1 MRKSLLLTVALF
13 LAAGIVHAQQATTN
27 KLRPLTKANA
37 KLPATSASSEIE
49 ALREALD
56 AQQQQIQQLRD
67 EALRRD
73 ATLQQLQ
80 QQLSTLQSAATQAQ
94 SAAQAAATSS
104 QNTAATLTQVQTTVA
119 DLKTETSRAAIT
131 QDVEKRLRE
140 FEQPSQIH
148 FRGITITPGGFL
160 AANTVF
166 RVRNENADVL
176 DTYGNAPFSGS
187 SNSRLSEFRFTAR
200 HSRISLGLE
209 GKIHD
214 WKATGYYEMD
224 FEGAAPTANE
234 VQTNSFQPRI
244 RQLWAQ
250 LETKNGISFLGGQAW
265 TLLTTNRKGISPTT
279 VFVPLTVTASFNV
292 GYSYARQVG
301 FRVTKGFNDKAW
313 FAFAVE
319 NPETVLS
326 VINPP
331 ANVLGFATS
340 PNAQSPNSGFTL
352 SNTPGGTGVSTDL
365 APDLIAK
372 VAFEPGWGHY
382 EIKAL
387 GRFFRDRLTGNNNV
401 TGGGGLGFGFI
412 LPIVEKKFDF
422 TVQAMGGRGIGRYGT
437 ANGSDVTLRPNGTI
451 VPILSYQTLVGLE
464 LHPAPK
470 LDLWLYGGNEY
481 FGRSAYTTIAGT
493 TTIGVGYG
501 SPLNNLSGC
510 SLETPSA
517 TQPCNA
523 QNRDVWQIQP
533 GFWYRFWRGKEG
545 TLQYGMSYSYVHRRP
560 WAGTGGR
567 PVGINNI
574 VMTSLRYY
582 FP

>member
-1 MRKSLLLTVALF
+1 
-13 LAAGIVHAQQATTN
+13 
-27 KLRPLTKANA
+27 KANA
-37 KLPATSASSEIE
+37 KLPATTASSEIE

-67 EALRRD
+67 EAQRRD

-148 FRGITITPGGFL
+148 FRGITLTPGGFL

-224 FEGAAPTANE
+224 FEGAAPT
-234 VQTNSFQPRI
+234 
-244 RQLWAQ
+244 
-250 LETKNGISFLGGQAW
+250 
-265 TLLTTNRKGISPTT
+265 
-279 VFVPLTVTASFNV
+279 
-292 GYSYARQVG
+292 
-301 FRVTKGFNDKAW
+301 
-313 FAFAVE
+313 
-319 NPETVLS
+319 
-326 VINPP
+326 

-481 FGRSAYTTIAGT
+481 FGRSAYTTISGT
-493 TTIGVGYG
+493 TTIGVGY
-501 SPLNNLSGC
+501 
-510 SLETPSA
+510 
-517 TQPCNA
+517 
-523 QNRDVWQIQP
+523 
-533 GFWYRFWRGKEG
+533 
-545 TLQYGMSYSYVHRRP
+545 
-560 WAGTGGR
+560 
-567 PVGINNI
+567 
-574 VMTSLRYY
+574 
-582 FP
+582 

>member
-13 LAAGIVHAQQATTN
+13 LSAGIVHAQQATTN

-37 KLPATSASSEIE
+37 KLPATTASSEIE

-67 EALRRD
+67 EAQRRD

-80 QQLSTLQSAATQAQ
+80 QQLSTLQSTATQAQ

-104 QNTAATLTQVQTTVA
+104 QNTAATLTQVRTTVA
-119 DLKTETSRAAIT
+119 DLKTETSRAAT
-131 QDVEKRLRE
+131 VQDVEKRLRE

-166 RVRNENADVL
+166 RVHNENADVL
-176 DTYGNAPFSGS
+176 DTYGNVPFSGS
-187 SNSRLSEFRFTAR
+187 PNSRLSEFRFTAR
-200 HSRISLGLE
+200 HSRISLALE

-214 WKATGYYEMD
+214 WKAAGYYEMD

-250 LETKNGISFLGGQAW
+250 VEMKNGISFLGGQAW

-292 GYSYARQVG
+292 GFTYARQVA

-326 VINPP
+326 VVPT
-331 ANVLGFATS
+331 AGTNVFGFATS
-340 PNAQSPNSGFTL
+340 PNAAAPSSGFVP
-352 SNTPGGTGVSTDL
+352 NATGVSADL

-387 GRFFRDRLTGNNNV
+387 GRFFRDRFGGGNNV

-412 LPIVEKKFDF
+412 LPVVAKKFDV
-422 TVQAMGGRGIGRYGT
+422 TIQGMGGRGIGRYGT
-437 ANGSDVTLRPNGTI
+437 ANGSDVTLRPNNTI

-481 FGRSAYTTIAGT
+481 FGRSAYLT
-493 TTIGVGYG
+493 TTGTGVGYG

-510 SLETPSA
+510 ALETPSA
-517 TQPCNA
+517 AQPCNA
-523 QNRDVWQIQP
+523 QNRDVWQVQP

-560 WAGTGGR
+560 WAGTGGK

>member
-1 MRKSLLLTVALF
+1 MRKCLLLTVALLF
-13 LAAGIVHAQQATTN
+13 AVGMVDAQQATKPKTG
-27 KLRPLTKANA
+27 TKAKRPTQAAN
-37 KLPATSASSEIE
+37 SEIK

-56 AQQQQIQQLRD
+56 AQQLQIRQLRD
-67 EALRRD
+67 EAQKRD
-73 ATLQQLQ
+73 AALQQWE
-80 QQLSTLQSAATQAQ
+80 QQLNALQSKAAQAQ
-94 SAAQAAATSS
+94 SAADAAASSS

-119 DLKTETSRAAIT
+119 DLKTTETNTATKIQA
-131 QDVEKRLRE
+131 DEKRLSE
-140 FEQPSQIH
+140 VEQPLQIH

-166 RVRNENADVL
+166 RLHNENADVL
-176 DTYGNAPFSGS
+176 DTYGNVPFSGTP
-187 SNSRLSEFRFTAR
+187 NTHLSEFRFTAR
-200 HSRISLGLE
+200 HSRISLLFQ

-214 WKATGYYEMD
+214 WKASGYYEMD

-250 LETKNGISFLGGQAW
+250 VEMNNGVSFQGGQAW
-265 TLLTTNRKGISPTT
+265 SLLTTNRRGISPTT
-279 VFVPLTVTASFNV
+279 LFIPLTLSASYNV
-292 GYSYARQVG
+292 GHTYARQAS
-301 FRVTKGFNDKAW
+301 FRVTKNFNEKVW
-313 FAFAVE
+313 LAFAVE

-331 ANVLGFATS
+331 ANVLGFSGNANTLTPS
-340 PNAQSPNSGFTL
+340 SGFVPNA
-352 SNTPGGTGVSTDL
+352 TGISTDL

-387 GRFFRDRLTGNNNV
+387 GRFFRDRLTGTNH
-401 TGGGGLGFGFI
+401 TIGGGGLGFGVI
-412 LPIVEKKFDF
+412 LPVIAKKFDF
-422 TVQAMGGRGIGRYGT
+422 VIQGLGGRGIGRYGT

-451 VPILSYQTLVGLE
+451 VPILSYQALAGLE
-464 LHPAPK
+464 LHPTPTW
-470 LDLWLYGGNEY
+470 DLWVYGGNEY
-481 FGRSAYTTIAGT
+481 FGRSAYTSGT
-493 TTIGVGYG
+493 PTMGVGYG

-510 SLETPSA
+510 SLETPSS

-523 QNRDVWQIQP
+523 QNRDVWQVQP
-533 GFWYRFWRGKEG
+533 GFWYRIWRGKEG

-560 WAGTGGR
+560 WAGTGSR

-574 VMTSLRYY
+574 VMTSFRYY

>member
-13 LAAGIVHAQQATTN
+13 LTAGIAHAQQATTN

-37 KLPATSASSEIE
+37 KLPATTASSEIE

-67 EALRRD
+67 EAQRRD

-80 QQLSTLQSAATQAQ
+80 QQLSTLQSTATEAQ

-119 DLKTETSRAAIT
+119 DLRTETSRGAIT

-148 FRGITITPGGFL
+148 FRGITLTPGGFL

-214 WKATGYYEMD
+214 WKAAGYYEMD
-224 FEGAAPTANE
+224 FEGAAPTATE

-250 LETKNGISFLGGQAW
+250 VEMKNGISFLGGQAW

-279 VFVPLTVTASFNV
+279 LFVPLTVTASFNV
-292 GYSYARQVG
+292 GYTYARQVA

-340 PNAQSPNSGFTL
+340 PNAATPSSGFVP
-352 SNTPGGTGVSTDL
+352 NATGVSTDL

-382 EIKAL
+382 EIKLL
-387 GRFFRDRLTGNNNV
+387 GRFFRDRLVGNNNV

-422 TVQAMGGRGIGRYGT
+422 TVQAMGVRRIGRY
-437 ANGSDVTLRPNGTI
+437 
-451 VPILSYQTLVGLE
+451 
-464 LHPAPK
+464 
-470 LDLWLYGGNEY
+470 
-481 FGRSAYTTIAGT
+481 
-493 TTIGVGYG
+493 
-501 SPLNNLSGC
+501 
-510 SLETPSA
+510 
-517 TQPCNA
+517 
-523 QNRDVWQIQP
+523 
-533 GFWYRFWRGKEG
+533 
-545 TLQYGMSYSYVHRRP
+545 
-560 WAGTGGR
+560 
-567 PVGINNI
+567 
-574 VMTSLRYY
+574 
-582 FP
+582 